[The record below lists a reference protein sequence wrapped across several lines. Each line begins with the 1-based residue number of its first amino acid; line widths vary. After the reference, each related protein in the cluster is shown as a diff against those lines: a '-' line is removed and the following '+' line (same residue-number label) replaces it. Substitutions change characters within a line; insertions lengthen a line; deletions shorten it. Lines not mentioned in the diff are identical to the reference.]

1 MENGAKMNFIL
12 NGFQMKCNIFT
23 VSLEKL
29 ILNTCRYNEKPKYK
43 A

>member
-12 NGFQMKCNIFT
+12 NAFQMKCNIFT

-29 ILNTCRYNEKPKYK
+29 IRNTSSLQCETQV
-43 A
+43 